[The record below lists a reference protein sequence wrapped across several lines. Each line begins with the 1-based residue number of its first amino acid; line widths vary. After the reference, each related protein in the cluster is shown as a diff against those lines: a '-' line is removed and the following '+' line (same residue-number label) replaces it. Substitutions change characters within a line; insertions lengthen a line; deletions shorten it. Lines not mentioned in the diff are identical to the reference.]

1 MRQRASVQNDR
12 HGARASAVHRF
23 YEVALEVGLEVSNA
37 EPVDLGGVAEAPHVL
52 IQRLGPVDLGTACSQ
67 FVQVRA
73 RQQKYLVTHCSPR
86 KRSSTWATTTGSIS
100 RTTSKPFG
108 PARTNARSW
117 CAFLSRA
124 IASTNPRESKTRS
137 EEPRVGD

>member
-12 HGARASAVHRF
+12 DGARASAVHRF
-23 YEVALEVGLEVSNA
+23 YEVALEVGLEVPDA

-86 KRSSTWATTTGSIS
+86 KRTRTFS
-100 RTTSKPFG
+100 R
-108 PARTNARSW
+108 RTMSN
-117 CAFLSRA
+117 
-124 IASTNPRESKTRS
+124 E
-137 EEPRVGD
+137 